1 MYTNIVVALDVE
13 NGIYTEVRGIRTP
26 IMGITTPEFDG
37 DRTLDKWRD
46 IYMWAC
52 TDEDVPEVVNRMST
66 AHIGKDIKTFK
77 LAGISTRAPGEL
89 KSKYVSKDG
98 VFP

>member
-1 MYTNIVVALDVE
+1 
-13 NGIYTEVRGIRTP
+13 
-26 IMGITTPEFDG
+26 
-37 DRTLDKWRD
+37 
-46 IYMWAC
+46 MWAC